1 MHLKL
6 SVNSV
11 RKAKWFAKLGFV
23 NPQQPLSVRLDTLKP
38 NALVGAIDV
47 VIERIYPISVSLTF
61 FIAFLSVD

>member
-23 NPQQPLSVRLDTLKP
+23 NPQRPLSVRLDTLKP
-38 NALVGAIDV
+38 NSLVGAIDV
-47 VIERIYPISVSLTF
+47 IIERIYAISVGVLIS
-61 FIAFLSVD
+61 